1 MTAVLCPFDL
11 TVDVIN
17 RMLNFE
23 IADDPVYTG
32 LEMQAFDD
40 DSEYGRGV
48 LAFLTRRDDG
58 RAYVYR
64 QPGLRLDPR
73 EFQVGRGLGGWVEA
87 TLDPAR
93 LDITDHGVDAALRF
107 RDDAGHD
114 IEVRIDDRGR
124 RRRRPARL
132 LAPFGAEVED
142 PTSLLLAYMRRF
154 DLLHRPGREFRI
166 LIDGREV
173 RTGSLPGGWLLRR
186 RLVKYAAD
194 IVVVRLNQAEDG
206 PLTALDPLARAVE
219 FDDRSGIAGVTAAR
233 GGHRARLDLCP
244 ALPDL
249 SGLEPGAGA
258 SGAWDLSVDE
268 LRIEGT
274 WSARR
279 SDKRVDLVMDV
290 TLGVAADRAAAAHA
304 GDDVGGADVPYLAY
318 HVPLGGEHNPRSR
331 PSMSSRWERTGG
343 DRGCSFCTRSAD
355 AFHRLALRRSGLW
368 SLARCSHEDRV
379 ESSLRGSKGSAREL
393 RGLFCVSTCR
403 TCT

>member
-1 MTAVLCPFDL
+1 MF
-11 TVDVIN
+11 
-17 RMLNFE
+17 
-23 IADDPVYTG
+23 TG
-32 LEMQAFDD
+32 SLGCA
-40 DSEYGRGV
+40 
-48 LAFLTRRDDG
+48 LI
-58 RAYVYR
+58 
-64 QPGLRLDPR
+64 PR

-194 IVVVRLNQAEDG
+194 IVVVRLNQAKDG
-206 PLTALDPLARAVE
+206 PLTALDPSRPGAVE

-233 GGHRARLDLCP
+233 RRTPGAAGPVPGAPRPLRPRARSRGQRCM
-244 ALPDL
+244 
-249 SGLEPGAGA
+249 G
-258 SGAWDLSVDE
+258 
-268 LRIEGT
+268 
-274 WSARR
+274 
-279 SDKRVDLVMDV
+279 
-290 TLGVAADRAAAAHA
+290 TLGRRTADRRNL
-304 GDDVGGADVPYLAY
+304 VGTTQ
-318 HVPLGGEHNPRSR
+318 R
-331 PSMSSRWERTGG
+331 
-343 DRGCSFCTRSAD
+343 
-355 AFHRLALRRSGLW
+355 
-368 SLARCSHEDRV
+368 
-379 ESSLRGSKGSAREL
+379 
-393 RGLFCVSTCR
+393 
-403 TCT
+403 

>member
-1 MTAVLCPFDL
+1 MTAETHDTVVGVLCPFDL
-11 TVDVIN
+11 TVDVID

-40 DSEYGRGV
+40 PEYGRGV

-64 QPGLRLDPR
+64 QPGLRLDPK
-73 EFQVGRGLGGWVEA
+73 EFQVGRGLGCWVEA

-107 RDDAGHD
+107 RDHAGHD

-154 DLLHRPGREFRI
+154 DLLHRPGREFRV
-166 LIDGREV
+166 LVDGRAV
-173 RTGSLPGGWLLRR
+173 RTGSLPGGWLFRR

-194 IVVVRLNQAEDG
+194 IVVVRLNQATDG
-206 PLTALDPLARAVE
+206 PLTALDPSRPGAVE
-219 FDDRSGIAGVTAAR
+219 FDDRSGIAGVTAQR
-233 GGHRARLDLCP
+233 GGHRVRLDLCP

-249 SGLEPGAGA
+249 AGLEPRTGA

-268 LRIEGT
+268 LRIGGT
-274 WSARR
+274 WSTRR
-279 SDKRVDLVMDV
+279 FDGHVDLVMDV
-290 TLGVAADRAAAAHA
+290 TRGWRPTALPPLMRAMTSVVRMFRIWPTTYRWVARIALD
-304 GDDVGGADVPYLAY
+304 P
-318 HVPLGGEHNPRSR
+318 R

-343 DRGCSFCTRSAD
+343 DRGSAYRRLTRSTVT
-355 AFHRLALRRSGLW
+355 R
-368 SLARCSHEDRV
+368 
-379 ESSLRGSKGSAREL
+379 
-393 RGLFCVSTCR
+393 
-403 TCT
+403 